1 MEPTREVEALFKK
14 ALNNVETSLENHTE
28 ANNADHS
35 AQAPSMPTL
44 VRQTSGVKT
53 NCLCSPTTHTGSFR
67 CRLHR
72 SPSLSR
78 TKSTDLATFVESA
91 PKTTTGDVLAE

>member
-1 MEPTREVEALFKK
+1 MEPTREAEAFFKK
-14 ALNNVETSLENHTE
+14 ALNKVENSLENQTE
-28 ANNADHS
+28 TNADHS
-35 AQAPSMPTL
+35 APSAPSMPTL

-78 TKSTDLATFVESA
+78 TKSIDLVTFVESA
-91 PKTTTGDVLAE
+91 PKTTIEDSVNN